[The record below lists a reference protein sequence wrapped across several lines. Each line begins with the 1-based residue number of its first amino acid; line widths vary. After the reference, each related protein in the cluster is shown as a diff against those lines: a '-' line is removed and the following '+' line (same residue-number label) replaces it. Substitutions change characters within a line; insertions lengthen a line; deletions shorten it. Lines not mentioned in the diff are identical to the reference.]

1 MARSRRNS
9 SASRSRSRSTRSGG
23 VQRKR
28 NSGKVGR
35 KSGASRSRSSGTI
48 RLVIEQAPVA
58 APLSAQEMLTPT
70 QAQTVRAR
78 RF

>member
-9 SASRSRSRSTRSGG
+9 SASRSRSRGSRSGG
-23 VQRKR
+23 MQRKR
-28 NSGKVGR
+28 NSGKAGR
-35 KSGASRSRSSGTI
+35 KSGNSRSRNSGTI

-58 APLSAQEMLTPT
+58 APVSAQEMLTPT

>member
-1 MARSRRNS
+1 MARSRRTS
-9 SASRSRSRSTRSGG
+9 SASRSRSRSSRSGG

-28 NSGKVGR
+28 NGGKAGR

-58 APLSAQEMLTPT
+58 APVSAQEMLTPT